1 MNVER
6 AAVPSCSSIG
16 EVLAELRTDF
26 PDTTISKLRFLES
39 EGLVEPERTAA
50 GYRKYS
56 DQDVA
61 RLRYVLT
68 AQRDHYLPL
77 KVIRDHLASIDQG
90 VLPRVQTTPSGSET
104 AMPRILRALEPLA
117 ELKGCANRASAK
129 AAGAAAYE
137 GRQGDE
143 NTGRGLSAHPL
154 NRLDEPEA
162 INPQAA
168 SKPAEDQSGL
178 LTREQLV
185 VLAGIDEELLG
196 LLEQFGLLAAD
207 RDGSFAEH
215 DVEIAQAAVGLAGY
229 GIEPRHLRAF
239 RGAADR
245 EVGLF
250 KQVIAPLVRQS
261 KRRDVSEVA
270 EGGSDLA
277 RETATQ
283 LCALSVQL
291 HTALTRSALRQI
303 L

>member
-90 VLPRVQTTPSGSET
+90 VLPRVQTTPSGSEA

-117 ELKGCANRASAK
+117 ELSR
-129 AAGAAAYE
+129 
-137 GRQGDE
+137 
-143 NTGRGLSAHPL
+143 P
-154 NRLDEPEA
+154 DEPEA
-162 INPQAA
+162 IHPQAA
-168 SKPAEDQSGL
+168 SKPEEDQSGL

-196 LLEQFGLLAAD
+196 LLEQFGLIATD

-261 KRRDVSEVA
+261 KRRDVSQAA
-270 EGGSDLA
+270 EGDGDLA
-277 RETATQ
+277 RSTATQ

-291 HTALTRSALRQI
+291 HAALTRSALRQI